1 MKITI
6 LFLGLAFLTEV
17 AGAQAKPV
25 AASTLNQA
33 FAPYVVGSIQTAPG
47 SSIENYM
54 AGVGLESSSN
64 HILLDV
70 NGVYETANVTA
81 GAGHTGTFQASG
93 CYKLFGRLIVGAGA
107 NLVINTSGFST
118 SHYINPSRES
128 ANPFI
133 STGLQ
138 IWDVRSIVSYQ
149 LTADDGIQEQIKFNW
164 NSEIALTR
172 HVRFTVPV
180 VVNSYQSGPLRS
192 LGGRRVLAT
201 QAGAGVKLV
210 F

>member
-1 MKITI
+1 MKITK
-6 LFLGLAFLTEV
+6 LFLSLALLTEV
-17 AGAQAKPV
+17 AGAQAKPGV
-25 AASTLNQA
+25 TSTLNQA

-47 SSIENYM
+47 SSNENYM

-81 GAGHTGTFQASG
+81 GAGHTGTIQASG
-93 CYKLFGRLIVGAGA
+93 YYKLFGRLLVGAGA
-107 NLVINTSGFST
+107 NLIINTNGFAT
-118 SHYINPSRES
+118 SHYMNPTRES
-128 ANPFI
+128 GNPFI
-133 STGLQ
+133 SAGLQ

-164 NSEIALTR
+164 NSELALTR
-172 HVRFTVPV
+172 HIRFTVPV
-180 VVNSYQSGPLRS
+180 VINSYQSGPLRS
-192 LGGRRVLAT
+192 LGGRRVLVT
-201 QAGAGVKLV
+201 QVGAGVKLV